1 VNTDNPK
8 KSKLGLKLV
17 SVILA
22 VLLWIYIGNQGGSSN
37 RQSTLKADLEYL
49 NLGEGLSIKQAP
61 SQVSVKLWGT
71 RKGSEKATAFVDLSG
86 MEEGTHL
93 VPVELEPIAG
103 AMFTRV
109 EPREVEV
116 VLSKLQQREFRI
128 EYQITANPPVG
139 YELLDMVTTSDHCII
154 TGEEDVLSRVSQI
167 ICPVDLSTTTEV
179 SSLRFRLQARDT
191 KGNVINRG
199 VTIIPE
205 TVVVHAAVSEKL
217 ISKALPVK
225 GVLKG
230 KAAEGY
236 QVTQVIIIP
245 DKVNIIANRELPAQ
259 IKEINTPEI
268 DITEKK
274 QSFSQE
280 VILQAPAGA
289 KISPSRVLVEVSI
302 EKAPEEESDIEDNS

>member
-1 VNTDNPK
+1 MNTDNPK